1 VVSDGGSNE
10 NNSNNNISSNLMN
23 QNNPQLIAQRQQQTE
38 NLLNSLKLHE
48 AWDIL
53 DSLKKMVCDE
63 SQSQK
68 VRNLLENCPQLIPA
82 IYEIEVSSIIV
93 IMMLLL

>member
-1 VVSDGGSNE
+1 
-10 NNSNNNISSNLMN
+10 M
-23 QNNPQLIAQRQQQTE
+23 IAQRQQQTE

-82 IYEIEVSSIIV
+82 IYEIEVSSI
-93 IMMLLL
+93 LLLLSLPFFSVLFLVSLYFFLFLFSLLFLLFH